1 MTSNKST
8 DSHGPLLSSLS
19 FLFSSLPFY
28 PSHPVTS
35 DNLHSM
41 YVCTVLVHNHPPVER
56 QQRLTQ
62 SKLHTSPHLDHRQT
76 TANPPHFLECDA
88 LQRSLVLLLWP
99 WLSRSKA
106 NEPRPKYPAVFHLI
120 ISFFILSWSP
130 RVETSIQI
138 KIISFLL
145 SSSLVFIFFN

>member
-88 LQRSLVLLLWP
+88 LQRSLVLLLCSWVG
-99 WLSRSKA
+99 RA
-106 NEPRPKYPAVFHLI
+106 GRRVFH
-120 ISFFILSWSP
+120 
-130 RVETSIQI
+130 
-138 KIISFLL
+138 FLL
-145 SSSLVFIFFN
+145 DAQPLNSKSAAPPNASCWTHIKQPS